1 MAEKRKRFWVIRQL
15 DAWGTILR
23 KDKKILFFK
32 TPDEA
37 RRHISEKC
45 GDSPYLTIKLWRKSN
60 KRISSK
66 T

>member
-1 MAEKRKRFWVIRQL
+1 MAKRHWVIRQL
-15 DAWGTILR
+15 DQWGTIIK
-23 KDKKILFFK
+23 KDGKILFFK

-45 GDSPYLTIKLWRKSN
+45 GDSPYLTIKLWRSRN
-60 KRISSK
+60 KRISQR